1 MFRPV
6 ILVRLVLWSW
16 FLGSVY
22 VGHTLALQRLSPSVL
37 QIVVLGC
44 TLCALYPYFRFSSVR
59 TWVDGLDLRV
69 LLQIHIVRFFG
80 VFLLVSWRQ
89 GDLPYAFAVPVGLG
103 DILMALGAL
112 FLIIAPLNKVRW
124 RQLLTIWNVA
134 GSLGLIVSVY
144 IATTAGAV
152 APFQLRALTRL
163 PLSLS
168 LTFFIPLLFATHV
181 IIFAR
186 LLKK

>member
-6 ILVRLVLWSW
+6 ILIRLVLWSW

-37 QIVVLGC
+37 PIVVLAC
-44 TLCALYPYFRFSSVR
+44 TLCALYPYFRFSSFR
-59 TWVDGLDLRV
+59 AWVDGLEMRV

-80 VFLLVSWRQ
+80 IFLLVLWRR
-89 GDLPYAFAVPVGLG
+89 GDLPYAYAVPVGFS
-103 DILMALGAL
+103 DILMASSAL

-124 RQLLTIWNVA
+124 RQLLTIWNVT
-134 GSLGLIVSVY
+134 GSLGLLLSVY
-144 IATTAGAV
+144 IGATAGAA
-152 APFQLRALTRL
+152 APFQLRAVTSL